1 MSIRLCL
8 LVDESCAGQFRRLSK
23 TQREVRSIITQQI
36 LPGIGSSIL
45 DKYLPEHY
53 PWCFAISAA
62 SLRQRHSC
70 VGAFMVLPDKQGKK
84 LLVVVY
90 SPVSYSWLKKNMH
103 VEFPLTFWAS
113 RILNMAPKNDLV
125 KKDWQLLWQ
134 WVKALGR
141 SYSPWR
147 ERVLTSAWQFKN
159 QSQML
164 LREGSQED
172 YCIRNN
178 DGVEIMPWK
187 NWPDCIQQ
195 DAGVWIWRQSRHGKI
210 LDSRKISLRRAEAKL
225 PEASF

>member
-8 LVDESCAGQFRRLSK
+8 LVGELRAGLFRRLSK
-23 TQREVRSIITQQI
+23 KQREVRAIITQQI
-36 LPGIGSSIL
+36 LPNIGSSMP
-45 DKYLPEHY
+45 DEYLPEHY
-53 PWCFAISAA
+53 PWCFVISAA

-70 VGAFMVLPDKQGKK
+70 VGAFMVLPGEQGEK

-90 SPVSYSWLKKNMH
+90 SPVSCLWLQKNMH

-113 RILNMAPKNDLV
+113 RILNMARKNDVV

-141 SYSPWR
+141 TYSPWR
-147 ERVLTSAWQFKN
+147 EFMLTPAWRFKN

-172 YCIRNN
+172 YCIRNS
-178 DGVEIMPWK
+178 DGVEIIPWK
-187 NWPDCIQQ
+187 NWPDCVQQ
-195 DAGVWIWRQSRHGKI
+195 DAGIWIWRQSRHRKI
-210 LDSRKISLRRAEAKL
+210 LDSQRIPLRGAEAKL
-225 PEASF
+225 PDASF